1 MKKRKL
7 CFKGYLFRRRLC
19 AYSVF
24 VLKQTQFKSKNCIM
38 SCLFGYFCNFIAN
51 TPDLSR
57 LFSLVDL
64 KQILT
69 AFVLRA
75 IIT

>member
-1 MKKRKL
+1 
-7 CFKGYLFRRRLC
+7 
-19 AYSVF
+19 
-24 VLKQTQFKSKNCIM
+24 M